1 MLRIVETKEETNQ
14 AKLEL
19 HDLDSE
25 SVEELFANGDPL
37 AFRHPQRRDRFIA
50 LGFVPDE
57 RFVLVVYEYKRRTR
71 WVRVVTAY
79 EPTDARWWK
88 RYAKAKGLAD

>member
-1 MLRIVETKEETNQ
+1 MRIAGFEWDGTNQ

-25 SVEELFANGDPL
+25 SVEELFANGDPH

-50 LGFVPDE
+50 LRFVPDE

-71 WVRVVTAY
+71 WVPVVTAC

>member
-1 MLRIVETKEETNQ
+1 MRIAGFAWDETNQ

-25 SVEELFANGDPL
+25 SVEELFASGDPL
-37 AFRHPQRRDRFIA
+37 AFRHPQRRDRFIV

-57 RFVLVVYEYKRRTR
+57 RFVLVVFEYNRRTR

-79 EPTDARWWK
+79 EPTDSRRWV
-88 RYAKAKGLAD
+88 RYAKAKGLAG

>member
-1 MLRIVETKEETNQ
+1 MRIAGFAWDETNQ

-25 SVEELFANGDPL
+25 SVEELFASGDPL
-37 AFRHPQRRDRFIA
+37 AFRHPQRRDRFIV

-57 RFVLVVYEYKRRTR
+57 RFVLVVFEYNRRTR

-79 EPTDARWWK
+79 EQTDSRRWV
-88 RYAKAKGLAD
+88 RYAKAKGLAG

>member
-1 MLRIVETKEETNQ
+1 MRIAGFEWDETNQ

-25 SVEELFANGDPL
+25 SVEELFASGDPL
-37 AFRHPQRRDRFIA
+37 TFRHPRRRDRFIA

-57 RFVLVVYEYKRRTR
+57 RFVLVVFEYKRRTR